1 MPDIN
6 SLPPPRSTSASPLQ
20 TRMAQTIPSSDGA
33 PRPATPPTSHSPPRS
48 LVAAAAMNAG
58 MQNEESRRP
67 SGSPM
72 RREVER
78 ARRRS
83 SVRLVVQREDPTLP
97 SPGELQPMS
106 PSTRTRAPGFPP
118 SPHHERAPSLG
129 ELHQELESEQEGQV
143 NRLLNM
149 IRQEHHALSNQ
160 RTSHALPSHSS
171 SAVIDDGPPQPTRSP
186 SLPRSGYASQ
196 QNMSHPQ
203 ASPLIP
209 RSRSPLPAYNSP
221 SRQSSLHNQSQSSS
235 HAGSPA
241 IRPVSAA
248 LGSQNES
255 SEFLLGTPANARDE
269 SAFYQA
275 ETQTLTREN
284 QMLKL
289 RIRELERQMAELNPT
304 SPIAHTPVVTSH
316 LGRTPSFSGEPR
328 QVDDTKIEGRE
339 WST

>member
-6 SLPPPRSTSASPLQ
+6 SLPPPSRSTTASPLQ
-20 TRMAQTIPSSDGA
+20 PRMAHTIPSSDGA

-58 MQNEESRRP
+58 MQNEDSRRP

-83 SVRLVVQREDPTLP
+83 SVRLVVQREDPTIP
-97 SPGELQPMS
+97 SPGELQQMS
-106 PSTRTRAPGFPP
+106 PSSRTRAQGFPP
-118 SPHHERAPSLG
+118 SPRRERAPSLG

-149 IRQEHHALSNQ
+149 IRQEHALSNQ
-160 RTSHALPSHSS
+160 RNNHAPPHSS
-171 SAVIDDGPPQPTRSP
+171 SAVIDDGPPQPARSP
-186 SLPRSGYASQ
+186 SLPRSGFASQ
-196 QNMSHPQ
+196 QNVSHPQ

-209 RSRSPLPAYNSP
+209 RSRSPLPAYNSL

-241 IRPVSAA
+241 IRPVSSA

-255 SEFLLGTPANARDE
+255 SEFLIGTPASARDE

-289 RIRELERQMAELNPT
+289 RIRELERQMTELNPT
-304 SPIAHTPVVTSH
+304 SPITHTPVVTSH
-316 LGRTPSFSGEPR
+316 LGRSPSFGPNSGAPG
-328 QVDDTKIEGRE
+328 QVGDTKTEDGE
-339 WST
+339 